1 MNVFSLDL
9 NTATESLLGT
19 AFTIQCDSCH
29 IEQSSSRTSV
39 ANCHRP
45 MARQRVIEQRKKRK
59 PGEKRNV
66 FSLWLSDRTYTIGL
80 STQ

>member
-19 AFTIQCDSCH
+19 AFTVQHDSCH

-45 MARQRVIEQRKKRK
+45 
-59 PGEKRNV
+59 
-66 FSLWLSDRTYTIGL
+66 FTYGQA
-80 STQ
+80 SCY